1 MRYSKLA
8 LVEKIFFVLCQA
20 WCITRDATYEGTY
33 TTNVEHS
40 RSFRTHEKT
49 ISEMLC
55 SCAEYEVQY
64 ILLRT

>member
-1 MRYSKLA
+1 MILSHYQSSVLFLT
-8 LVEKIFFVLCQA
+8 LV
-20 WCITRDATYEGTY
+20 
-33 TTNVEHS
+33 NVEHS
-40 RSFRTHEKT
+40 RSFRTHEST